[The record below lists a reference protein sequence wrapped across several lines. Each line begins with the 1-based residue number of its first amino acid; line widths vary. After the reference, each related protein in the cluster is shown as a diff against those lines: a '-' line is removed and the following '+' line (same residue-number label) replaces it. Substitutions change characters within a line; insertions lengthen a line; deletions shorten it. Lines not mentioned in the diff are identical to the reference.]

1 MIVDRYLRNKT
12 VTIHNVQAPWRVGAE
27 WRGGL
32 VGGGHGQPGAG
43 AGAVTRITR
52 VRREL
57 RVPECP
63 FPGCGPDCCHS
74 ATRNLLGWA
83 WGKRKVR
90 DLTLTIVTNRSLH
103 AVLVDRPGPRLVELL
118 AAALDGSGPA
128 IAPLDAGLPQARL
141 AALVEALAPGSVEG
155 PDGVTTARS
164 GQEKGVAEGTAVV
177 VATSGSTGVPK
188 GVELSAAALLSSARA
203 SLARIGARPGER
215 WLCCLPATY
224 IAGLQVLVRA
234 LVSGTDPVLAD
245 RADAQTVA
253 ACGCA
258 HVSLVP
264 TQLRR
269 LLDVDIPISQDVP
282 HPLAGFRSV
291 LLGGAAA
298 PAGLLA
304 AARAA
309 GVPVVTTY
317 GMTETCGGCVYDGV
331 PLDGVQVR
339 IGDDESIWIGGPVL
353 FSGYVG
359 GPRAPG
365 DGWLRTGDLGRV
377 DAAGRLVV
385 RGRADD
391 VINTGG
397 ALVVPG
403 EVAAVLQTCPGVR
416 DVAVLGEPDP
426 EWGERVVA
434 VVAPADPADPPT
446 LELLRLHV
454 KQRLP
459 RYAAP
464 SRAVMVDAVPTLPNG
479 KHDLARLRR
488 ELLRWEQIEA
498 ESVTK

>member
-1 MIVDRYLRNKT
+1 M
-12 VTIHNVQAPWRVGAE
+12 
-27 WRGGL
+27 GL
-32 VGGGHGQPGAG
+32 GRSKG
-43 AGAVTRITR
+43 
-52 VRREL
+52 
-57 RVPECP
+57 
-63 FPGCGPDCCHS
+63 
-74 ATRNLLGWA
+74 
-83 WGKRKVR
+83 R

-103 AVLVDRPGPRLVELL
+103 AVLVDRPGPRLLELL

-128 IAPLDAGLPQARL
+128 IAPVDAGLPRSRL
-141 AALVEALAPGSVEG
+141 DALIEALAPHSVEG
-155 PDGVTTARS
+155 PDGVTTLRS

-177 VATSGSTGVPK
+177 VGTSGSTGVPK
-188 GVELSAAALLSSARA
+188 GVELSGRALLHSARA

-224 IAGLQVLVRA
+224 IAGLQVLVRS
-234 LVSGTDPVLAD
+234 LVSGTDPVLVD

-253 ACGCA
+253 GSGCA

-269 LLDVDIPISQDVP
+269 LLGHPDQYGDISTNHDIPS
-282 HPLAGFRSV
+282 PLAGFRSV

-298 PAGLLA
+298 PADLLD
-304 AARAA
+304 AARGA

-317 GMTETCGGCVYDGV
+317 GMTETCGGCVYDGIA
-331 PLDGVQVR
+331 LDGVRVKIDGEDGR
-339 IGDDESIWIGGPVL
+339 IWLAGPVL
-353 FSGYVG
+353 FSGYRD
-359 GPRAPG
+359 GPPVP
-365 DGWLRTGDLGRV
+365 DDQWLRTGDLGRT
-377 DAAGRLVV
+377 DSAGRLVV

-403 EVAAVLQTCPGVR
+403 EVAAVLQTCPEVR
-416 DVAVLGEPDP
+416 DVAVLGQPDP

-434 VVAPADPADPPT
+434 VVVPADPAHPPT

-454 KQRLP
+454 KERLP

-464 SRAVMVDAVPTLPNG
+464 SRVVMVDAVPMLPSG

-488 ELLRWEQIEA
+488 ELLRREQTEA
-498 ESVTK
+498 ENVTK